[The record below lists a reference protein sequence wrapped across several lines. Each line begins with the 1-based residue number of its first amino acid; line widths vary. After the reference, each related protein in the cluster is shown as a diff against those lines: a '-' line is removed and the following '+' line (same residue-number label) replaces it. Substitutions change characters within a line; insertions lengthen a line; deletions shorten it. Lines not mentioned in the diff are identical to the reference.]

1 MTTNIDPKTQGAWL
15 IHHASKLQTVVN
27 ASAFENINIAGKA
40 GMLLS
45 ALSTS
50 KQLVLDHNKVN
61 ILAQEA
67 NINTLEKNALLDIL
81 KKNELIN
88 IGDNGIEILGLT
100 TAATLEHTSKIFEK
114 QNPKNIEIASIVLSE
129 MISDAP
135 YEKNEILSKISD
147 TYQIKISNLKSF
159 ETNIEE
165 MGLVDIE
172 KIDNTK
178 TLYFNGHLF
187 KRGETQKIQKVLSTL
202 IEEENTKLLE
212 FNDLLTKKTCISTT
226 EAEKIL
232 GKTLFSKLSSIGMYD
247 INIVSNEQGEVGFLT
262 KPSSFSKYSS
272 SDVDDAFDLAKAFVS
287 SLTYGMTKS
296 SSSRGQITMIERLLN
311 ALIRG
316 EEIGPVDAI
325 GQDYR
330 ILELKHVVEIKQG
343 SKTNFNGN
351 LRTGWMMKLL
361 KIDVCILALQA
372 IKQGDISEQ
381 SLEFLP
387 GAAVSKYRGPEI
399 NRTIVRKKLN
409 ERTPKDTNDM
419 IMALRTGK
427 II

>member
-165 MGLVDIE
+165 MGLVDIPVV
-172 KIDNTK
+172 N
-178 TLYFNGHLF
+178 
-187 KRGETQKIQKVLSTL
+187 
-202 IEEENTKLLE
+202 ENSVKL
-212 FNDLLTKKTCISTT
+212 
-226 EAEKIL
+226 
-232 GKTLFSKLSSIGMYD
+232 
-247 INIVSNEQGEVGFLT
+247 
-262 KPSSFSKYSS
+262 
-272 SDVDDAFDLAKAFVS
+272 
-287 SLTYGMTKS
+287 
-296 SSSRGQITMIERLLN
+296 
-311 ALIRG
+311 
-316 EEIGPVDAI
+316 
-325 GQDYR
+325 DYP
-330 ILELKHVVEIKQG
+330 HPQ
-343 SKTNFNGN
+343 
-351 LRTGWMMKLL
+351 
-361 KIDVCILALQA
+361 
-372 IKQGDISEQ
+372 
-381 SLEFLP
+381 
-387 GAAVSKYRGPEI
+387 
-399 NRTIVRKKLN
+399 
-409 ERTPKDTNDM
+409 
-419 IMALRTGK
+419 
-427 II
+427 